1 MFSALW
7 SEVTIRTIAV
17 FGVIFL
23 TLLVFFKQRKNL
35 PPSPRGSWPV
45 VGHLLSLGRAPH
57 LKLTEW
63 RKQYGDVY
71 TVRMGMEDVVVLNGY
86 RAIKEALVDYKDA
99 FSSRPNV
106 YVLNLVSGFGKEIA
120 ISKFNQA
127 YLEKRKFA
135 YSALRNLGMRMG
147 PGSMEE
153 NIRDEARQLCLKLS
167 EQGDAKPRDIT
178 DNLTVSVANIICSMV
193 FGKRYD
199 YDDEKFLE
207 LSKIVNKL
215 VASVGSSQ
223 LMTVFPFLRFIPG
236 VNSTNRI
243 LLECIED
250 VHEFLRQEITKH
262 RETLDNENPRD
273 FIDLILTELQTQ
285 EKTDCFTEEN
295 IVWMIQDLFVA
306 GIETTITTLRWG
318 LLYMVLCPEEQQ
330 KVQAELDS
338 VLGTDHDVPTL
349 AHRSQLPYTE
359 ATIME
364 IQRIRAI
371 VPLSAPHA
379 PNEDTTFRG
388 YDIPAGTQ
396 VFPSLWSANM
406 DPEFWPNPEKFD
418 PRRFLDSDGKV
429 VTRPESFMPFSTGRR
444 VCLGEQLAKM
454 ELFLLF
460 SSLLKHFT
468 FKLPDGAAARSTDG
482 RRVCIGE
489 QLSKME
495 LFLLFSSLL
504 KHFTFKLPEGAAAPS
519 TDGSLGLTLV
529 PPSVKMCISRR

>member
-1 MFSALW
+1 MFSALL
-7 SEVTIRTIAV
+7 SEVSIRTIAV
-17 FGVIFL
+17 FLVIFL
-23 TLLVFFKQRKNL
+23 TLLVFFKRRKNL
-35 PPSPRGSWPV
+35 PPSPSGSWPV
-45 VGHLLSLGRAPH
+45 VGHLLALGRAPH

-135 YSALRNLGMRMG
+135 YSALRQLGVRIG

-167 EQGDAKPRDIT
+167 EQGDAQPRDIT

-349 AHRSQLPYTE
+349 ANRSQLPYTE

-396 VFPSLWSANM
+396 VFPNLWSANM
-406 DPEFWPNPEKFD
+406 DPEFWPDPEKFD

-429 VTRPESFMPFSTGRR
+429 VTRPESFLPFSAGRR

-468 FKLPDGAAARSTDG
+468 FKLPDGAA
-482 RRVCIGE
+482 V
-489 QLSKME
+489 
-495 LFLLFSSLL
+495 
-504 KHFTFKLPEGAAAPS
+504 PS
-519 TDGSLGLTLV
+519 TDGIMGFTLV
-529 PPSVKMCISRR
+529 PPIVNMCITKR